1 MEAKFIDK
9 DHGIVSVSLSQFRK
23 DSQGIAF
30 LYYPGRDW
38 IIVNEDNADFD
49 FWKEIVPIYVGFT
62 DFQKKEFYH
71 SDEMQRSTMVMK
83 CIAVLN
89 RIVRIRRKRGIA
101 A

>member
-30 LYYPGRDW
+30 LYYSGRDW

-62 DFQKKEFYH
+62 DLQKKEFCH
-71 SDEMQRSTMVMK
+71 SDEMQRLTMVMK

-89 RIVRIRRKRGIA
+89 RIMRIRRKRGIA

>member
-23 DSQGIAF
+23 DSQDIAF

-38 IIVNEDNADFD
+38 IIVNEDNTNFD

-62 DFQKKEFYH
+62 DFQKKGQPGFLTVKNRNRTVKHH
-71 SDEMQRSTMVMK
+71 S
-83 CIAVLN
+83 L
-89 RIVRIRRKRGIA
+89 
-101 A
+101 

>member
-9 DHGIVSVSLSQFRK
+9 DHGIVAVSLSQFRK
-23 DSQGIAF
+23 DSQDIAF

-38 IIVNEDNADFD
+38 IIVNEDNTNFD

-71 SDEMQRSTMVMK
+71 SDEMQRSAMVMK
-83 CIAVLN
+83 CIVVLN